1 MIYEL
6 SRKVQS
12 RIEKIILYTDKNFG
26 AGQTRD
32 YIGGLYDSFD
42 ILTDNPYM
50 GRQYDDR
57 RRRYIYRS
65 HQVYYRILK
74 DKILIVDIRSNRQS
88 PPA

>member
-6 SRKVQS
+6 SRKAQS

-26 AGQTRD
+26 VGQTQD

-65 HQVYYRILK
+65 HQVYDRILK
-74 DKILIVDIRSNRQS
+74 GKILIVDIRSNRQS